1 MNLVLVVVDRFIK
14 RILYLPIIKNINT
27 PVLID
32 LIYYKII
39 LYSGVLVLF
48 ITDCSSIFTSRY

>member
-1 MNLVLVVVDRFIK
+1 VNLVLVVVDRFIK